1 MKLCAAILR
10 LTLARSDQKVLTCA
24 TCRVSER
31 TSPLERAKPGPL
43 GLVPETC
50 LDALS
55 SAG

>member
-31 TSPLERAKPGPL
+31 TSTLERAKPGPL